1 VSAETTTAETPDR
14 PISASS
20 QITARAVANPA
31 EPQAPPQAAA
41 VPSPATPAPKP
52 PSGSLTT
59 ASPIPLPNVV
69 DKVATFVK
77 RFVFLK
83 EPSLYRLLALWIIH
97 TYLIDEFE
105 YTGYVFAYSPEPESG
120 KTRLLDVLHVL
131 VHNSSGILASPTEA
145 VLFRTAKDHTQ
156 LLDEADTWMNMQ
168 SIKGV
173 LNAGSKRGGTVSR
186 MDKLVNGGYKPAVH
200 QVFAPRAIAGIGIH
214 ILAPATRSRTFEIE
228 MIRQRRDERRERF
241 RAREVGPD
249 AAQLVA
255 TIKGWIDRNKSGIAL
270 RCREPFSYLDRFGDR
285 TVDICEPLAAVLE
298 VVFQDTTELDQARF
312 DLIDAITITRKEQT
326 ESIMEHRILS
336 ALTREAETDQVLGG
350 PLVGTAS
357 ELAARCSNSGMD
369 CNEYE
374 VSRTLRMYG
383 FATKSI
389 RREDGSK
396 KRYSLTCAELN
407 DVCTRYLRGS
417 QDQPEH
423 AAATEV
429 TTSQPLEKVGT

>member
-1 VSAETTTAETPDR
+1 
-14 PISASS
+14 
-20 QITARAVANPA
+20 
-31 EPQAPPQAAA
+31 
-41 VPSPATPAPKP
+41 
-52 PSGSLTT
+52 
-59 ASPIPLPNVV
+59 
-69 DKVATFVK
+69 VK

-145 VLFRTAKDHTQ
+145 VLFRTARNHTQ

-186 MDKLVNGGYKPAVH
+186 MDKLTNGGYKPADH
-200 QVFAPRAIAGIGIH
+200 PVFAPRAIAGIGVH

-228 MIRQRRDERRERF
+228 MIRQRKEERRERF
-241 RAREVGPD
+241 RARVVGAA

-255 TIKGWIDRNKSGIAL
+255 TIKEWVELNKSAIAL
-270 RCREPFSYLDRFGDR
+270 LCSEPFAYLDRFGDR

-298 VVFQDTTELDQARF
+298 VAFQDTSELDRARL

-336 ALTREAETDQVLGG
+336 ALTRVAETDEFLLVG

-357 ELAARCSNSGMD
+357 ELATRCGSSGMD
-369 CNEYE
+369 CNEYD

-383 FATKSI
+383 FASKSI

-396 KRYSLTCAELN
+396 KRYSLTRAELN
-407 DVCTRYLRGS
+407 DVCSRYLRGS
-417 QDQPEH
+417 QDPPED
-423 AAATEV
+423 AAAIEV
-429 TTSQPLEKVGT
+429 TTAQLLEKVGA

>member
-1 VSAETTTAETPDR
+1 
-14 PISASS
+14 
-20 QITARAVANPA
+20 
-31 EPQAPPQAAA
+31 
-41 VPSPATPAPKP
+41 
-52 PSGSLTT
+52 
-59 ASPIPLPNVV
+59 
-69 DKVATFVK
+69 VK

-97 TYLIDEFE
+97 TYLIEEFE

-173 LNAGSKRGGTVSR
+173 LNAGSKHGGIVSR
-186 MDKLVNGGYKPAVH
+186 MDKLPNSGYKAADH
-200 QVFAPRAIAGIGIH
+200 QVFAPRAIAGIGVH

-228 MIRQRRDERRERF
+228 MIRQRKEERRERF
-241 RAREVGPD
+241 RAREVASA

-255 TIKGWIDRNKSGIAL
+255 TIKEWVERNKSRIAL

-298 VVFQDTTELDQARF
+298 VAFQDTTELDQARF
-312 DLIDAITITRKEQT
+312 DLIDAITTTRKEQT
-326 ESIMEHRILS
+326 ESIMEHRILG
-336 ALTREAETDQVLGG
+336 ALTRAAEVDGILSTG

-357 ELAARCSNSGMD
+357 ELAARCGSSGTD
-369 CNEYE
+369 CNEYD

-383 FATKSI
+383 FTAKSI

-396 KRYSLTCAELN
+396 KRYSLTCVELN
-407 DVCTRYLRGS
+407 DVCSRYLRSS

-423 AAATEV
+423 TAATEV
-429 TTSQPLEKVGT
+429 TTAQMLEKVGA